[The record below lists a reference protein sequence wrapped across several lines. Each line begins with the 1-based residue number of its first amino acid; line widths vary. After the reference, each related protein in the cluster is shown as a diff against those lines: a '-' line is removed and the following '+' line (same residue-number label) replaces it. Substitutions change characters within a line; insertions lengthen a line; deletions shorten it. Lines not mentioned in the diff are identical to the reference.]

1 MQILS
6 TWVSAWDSL
15 VLPVAVGDT
24 AAVEPSSAA
33 GCSRVASVAEPAWAA
48 LLAFASVGAAV
59 GTERR
64 TEAPPSF
71 PGSLPPA
78 VALLAAV
85 SGAPGGCKSVSAR
98 GSSSASASAAWP
110 SAAAAAWHSS
120 HRRPPCAA
128 VAPASDPSSS
138 SEKVLPWGVPHM
150 VRIFAAAPAGL
161 SGSSEVSSASS
172 VVG

>member
-15 VLPVAVGDT
+15 VLQVAVGDT

-48 LLAFASVGAAV
+48 LLAFASVGAGV

-64 TEAPPSF
+64 TEVPPSF

-85 SGAPGGCKSVSAR
+85 SCAPVGCKSVSAW
-98 GSSSASASAAWP
+98 GSSSASL
-110 SAAAAAWHSS
+110 H
-120 HRRPPCAA
+120 RPPCAA
-128 VAPASDPSSS
+128 VAPASDTSSS

-150 VRIFAAAPAGL
+150 VPRIFAAAPDGL